1 MTTEFKKELE
11 EIRRRVYNEKSL
23 AELKRIGKL
32 KKGLLNVDQY
42 KKANKKDLVERF
54 VKGRQLSDNNKD
66 VLLEIAQ
73 TKKDLK
79 VNASMS
85 KKVIL
90 QKITNPKL
98 TDLSEKRLREIA
110 KNKGVPLRS
119 QMTNKAIIQRLE
131 NPTDYY
137 TVESLKRLARS
148 KKIDVRR
155 NISKP
160 ELINILGERNL
171 ITTKPITVQE
181 SNLGFFEPIIPI
193 PVIESGKK
201 KARSAKEALVN
212 LKEYIESLK
221 VYTISANR
229 LKKLSKQLERK
240 EKKEKEERAKI
251 FTPILEASAFK
262 NYTNQ
267 YGIYNNIR
275 APYTPK
281 EFLEY
286 SKPVILNIFKSN
298 RNIKTMLY
306 LHCIMSREQG
316 YDENDEGYDDV
327 RDGERRFTAKF
338 AFHSKGL
345 KLVLEGTDIIELYNE
360 MADEI
365 EEEIQKV
372 NEEEGSGWR
381 YEGVISLVL
390 HVTKWEPIYGSSYMP
405 LDPYIANKKA
415 IINMKNEDDKCFM
428 WCVLRALYPKD
439 KNAERIDKDLKSKQ
453 DIINMKGICYP
464 VSLKAIDH
472 FEHLNPNIS
481 ISVLGYNKE
490 DRVFPLRI
498 SKYTGCDYDIVL
510 LLLKEAEKGENGEI
524 KEKTHYTLVKNKSA
538 LIASQINSHEH
549 KRHLCLNCFNSF
561 NTSETLEKHKEYCY
575 DNNSVKITMPPQN
588 TYLRFKNFHHSEKA
602 PFAVYADF
610 ESLIKPL
617 DNCDPDP
624 NKSYTKK
631 YQKHEPISFSYYI
644 AVNGDFFKPIL
655 RKYTKTKPEDAD
667 AMDIFIKWLE
677 EDVKDIAN
685 IEPKEMIF
693 TEEDI
698 KHFNNASD
706 CWICGEEL
714 GNDRVRDHCHFTGRY
729 RGPAHNS
736 CNLKYRKPKNIS
748 VFFHNLSGYD
758 SHLFIKKIGTPNK
771 NENIDCIPNNEE
783 KYISF
788 SKTIVTGQYTN
799 KKGEV
804 KDKTF
809 KIVFKDSLKFMSSSL
824 EALVNNL
831 PKDAF
836 KNLIKYF
843 TPKQAEILKQKGFYP
858 YEYMDSEEKF
868 NDTKLPPREAF
879 YSKLSGKGIT
889 EKDYKHA
896 GDVWNSFKMKTFKE
910 YHELY
915 NITDVLLLADVFEN
929 FRDLCLKIY
938 GLDPVYYFTAPG
950 LAWDACLKITDI
962 DLELLSDHN
971 MLLMF
976 EKGIRGGISII
987 SNRYGEANN
996 KYMRKGFNKN
1006 KPSKYLMY
1014 LDANNL
1020 YGCGMSEKLPTHGF
1034 KWLSCG
1040 EMEKLFNNRVI
1051 QVWEKIPCI
1060 LEVDLEYPENLHDL
1074 HNDYP
1079 FCPERVKCENG
1090 VEKLIP
1096 NLNDKTKYIIH
1107 YKNLIQCL
1115 RAGIKLKKIHRGIKF
1130 VESEWMKPYIDKNTN
1145 LRAMAKNNFE
1155 KDFFKLMNN
1164 SVFGKTMENIRNRVD
1179 VKLVNTKE
1187 KLRKLVAKPNL
1198 RSPPKI
1204 FSENLV
1210 SVHMRKTSLT
1220 MNKPIYLGM
1229 CILELSKIIMYD
1241 FHYNYIKSKYADK
1254 AKLLFTDTD
1263 SLMYEIE
1270 TEDFYKDISGDVKD
1284 KFDTSDYPEN
1294 HPSGIPTGENKKV
1307 LGMMKDEVAGKI
1319 IKEFVGLR
1327 SKLYSFVMDDGGE
1340 TKKCKGIK
1348 KQVVERSIMHEH
1360 YKTCLKTGKELL
1372 RKQNILRSYNHEVY
1386 TEEVNKVALSALDD
1400 KRYILSDGMDTLAWG
1415 HYKIK
1420 AARGLYDASPP
1431 IVKRE

>member
-1 MTTEFKKELE
+1 MTNKYKKEVE
-11 EIRRRVYNEKSL
+11 EINRRVYNEKSI
-23 AELKRIGKL
+23 ARLKIIGK

-42 KKANKKDLVERF
+42 KKTNKKDLVERL
-54 VKGRQLSDNNKD
+54 VKGRQLKD
-66 VLLEIAQ
+66 ESKNVLLGIAQ
-73 TKKDLK
+73 HKDLK
-79 VNASMS
+79 VNESMS
-85 KKVIL
+85 KNVIL
-90 QKITNPKL
+90 QKITSPKL
-98 TDLSEKRLREIA
+98 TDYKESYLRKIAEK
-110 KNKGVPLRS
+110 KGIPLRS
-119 QMTNKAIIQRLE
+119 QLTNKEIIQRLE

-148 KKIDVRR
+148 NNIDVRR

-171 ITTKPITVQE
+171 ITTTPITAQE
-181 SNLGFFEPIIPI
+181 SNLGVLASKVPIDLIRKA
-193 PVIESGKK
+193 KK
-201 KARSAKEALVN
+201 KAQSAKEALEIF
-212 LKEYIESLK
+212 KEYIKNLK
-221 VYTISANR
+221 SYNISADR

-240 EKKEKEERAKI
+240 EKKAKEEKDRI
-251 FTPILEASAFK
+251 FTPTREASAFK

-267 YGIYNNIR
+267 YVMYNTKANYE
-275 APYTPK
+275 PL

-286 SKPVILNIFKSN
+286 AKPAILNIFNSN
-298 RNIKTMLY
+298 RNIKTILY
-306 LHCIMSREQG
+306 LNCHM
-316 YDENDEGYDDV
+316 
-327 RDGERRFTAKF
+327 ERIATIGDNEIKEF
-338 AFHSKGL
+338 AFHSNDL
-345 KLVLEGTDIIELYNE
+345 KLVLEGTDESELYNE
-360 MADEI
+360 MKDEI

-372 NEEEGSGWR
+372 QNAEGSGWLFLK
-381 YEGVISLVL
+381 VIKLVL
-390 HVTKWEPIYGSSYMP
+390 HTTKWEPIYGSSYIP
-405 LDPYIANKKA
+405 LDPYLANKKA
-415 IINMKNEDDKCFM
+415 IINMQNEDDKCFM
-428 WCVLRALYPKD
+428 WSVLRALYPK
-439 KNAERIDKDLKSKQ
+439 NIHPERIDKDLKSKQ
-453 DIINMKGICYP
+453 DNINMKGICYP
-464 VSLKAIDH
+464 VDFRAIDR

-490 DRVFPLRI
+490 EGVFPLKI
-498 SKYTGCDYDIVL
+498 SKYTGCDNDIVL
-510 LLLKEAEKGENGEI
+510 LLLKEAEKRENGEI

-538 LIASQINSHEH
+538 LIASQKNNHEH

-561 NTSETLEKHKEYCY
+561 NSSETLEKHKEYCY
-575 DNNSVKITMPPQN
+575 ENESVKINMPPPS
-588 TYLRFKNFHHSEKA
+588 TYLRFNKFHHSEKT
-602 PFAVYADF
+602 PFVIYADF
-610 ESLIKPL
+610 ESLIKPM
-617 DNCDPDP
+617 DNCNPDP

-644 AVNGDFFKPIL
+644 LCSIDGVYKPVL
-655 RKYTKTKPEDAD
+655 RKYTQTKPEGAN
-667 AMDIFIKWLE
+667 AMDVFIKWLE
-677 EDVKDIAN
+677 EDVKAIAN
-685 IEPKEMIF
+685 IEPKQMIF
-693 TEEDI
+693 TEEDR
-698 KHFNNASD
+698 KHFNKASD
-706 CWICGEEL
+706 CWICGEYL
-714 GNDRVRDHCHFTGRY
+714 ANDRVRDHCHFTGRY

-736 CNLKYRKPKNIS
+736 CNLKYRKPKSIS

-758 SHLFIKKIGTPNK
+758 SHLFIKKIGCSINK
-771 NENIDCIPNNEE
+771 KENLKCIPYNEE
-783 KYISF
+783 KYLTF
-788 SKTIVTGQYTN
+788 TKTIITGQYKN
-799 KKGEV
+799 KKGED

-809 KIVFKDSLKFMSSSL
+809 DIVFKDSLKFMSSSL
-824 EALVNNL
+824 GALVNNL

-836 KNLIKYF
+836 KNLLKYF

-868 NDTKLPPREAF
+868 NDTKIPPREAF
-879 YSKLSGKGIT
+879 YSKLSGRGIT

-896 GDVWNSFKMKTFKE
+896 GNVWNSFKMKTFKE

-962 DLELLSDHN
+962 ELELLSDPN

-976 EKGIRGGISII
+976 EKGIRWGISII

-996 KYMRKGFNKN
+996 KYMQKGFNKN

-1014 LDANNL
+1014 MDANNL
-1020 YGCGMSEKLPTHGF
+1020 YGCAMSMKLPAHGF
-1034 KWLSCG
+1034 KWLTGG

-1051 QVWEKIPCI
+1051 QVWEKTPCI

-1079 FCPERVKCENG
+1079 FCPERVKCKNG

-1096 NLNDKTKYIIH
+1096 NLRDKTKYIIH

-1115 RAGIKLKKIHRGIKF
+1115 KAGMKLKKIHRGIKF
-1130 VESEWMKPYIDKNTN
+1130 VESEWMKPYIEKNTN
-1145 LRAMAKNNFE
+1145 LRTKAKNNFE

-1187 KLRKLVAKPNL
+1187 KLRKLAAKPNFKG
-1198 RSPPKI
+1198 RKI

-1210 SVHMRKTSLT
+1210 SVHMKKTSLT
-1220 MNKPIYLGM
+1220 MNKPVYLGM
-1229 CILELSKIIMYD
+1229 CILELSKIIMFD
-1241 FHYNYIKSKYADK
+1241 FHYKYIKSKYVDK

-1270 TEDFYKDISGDVKD
+1270 TEDFYKDITKDVKD
-1284 KFDTSDYPEN
+1284 RFDTSDYPEN
-1294 HPSGIPTGENKKV
+1294 HPSGIPTGINKKV
-1307 LGMMKDEVAGKI
+1307 LGMMKDEAAGKI

-1327 SKLYSFVMDDGGE
+1327 SKLYSFIMDDGGE

-1348 KQVVERSIMHEH
+1348 RQVVESSIRHEH
-1360 YKTCLKTGKELL
+1360 YKTCLTTGKELL

-1386 TEEVNKVALSALDD
+1386 TEEVNKVALSALDE

-1420 AARGLYDASPP
+1420 D
-1431 IVKRE
+1431 K

>member
-1 MTTEFKKELE
+1 MTTEFKKEME
-11 EIRRRVYNEKSL
+11 ETDRRIYNEKSL
-23 AELKRIGKL
+23 AELKRIGK
-32 KKGLLNVDQY
+32 KEGLLNVDQY
-42 KKANKKDLVERF
+42 KKANKKDLVERL

-193 PVIESGKK
+193 PAIESGKK

-221 VYTISANR
+221 LYDISANR

-286 SKPVILNIFKSN
+286 SKPAILNIFKSN

-316 YDENDEGYDDV
+316 YDENDDYYDDV
-327 RDGERRFTAKF
+327 RDGKRNFTAKF

-390 HVTKWEPIYGSSYMP
+390 HVTKWEPVYGSSYIP

-415 IINMKNEDDKCFM
+415 IINMKNEDDRCFM

-575 DNNSVKITMPPQN
+575 DNNSVKITMSRVKTRVLPHFRFCHFMRPEIERPKIER
-588 TYLRFKNFHHSEKA
+588 LRFS
-602 PFAVYADF
+602 
-610 ESLIKPL
+610 
-617 DNCDPDP
+617 
-624 NKSYTKK
+624 
-631 YQKHEPISFSYYI
+631 
-644 AVNGDFFKPIL
+644 
-655 RKYTKTKPEDAD
+655 
-667 AMDIFIKWLE
+667 
-677 EDVKDIAN
+677 
-685 IEPKEMIF
+685 
-693 TEEDI
+693 
-698 KHFNNASD
+698 
-706 CWICGEEL
+706 
-714 GNDRVRDHCHFTGRY
+714 
-729 RGPAHNS
+729 
-736 CNLKYRKPKNIS
+736 
-748 VFFHNLSGYD
+748 
-758 SHLFIKKIGTPNK
+758 
-771 NENIDCIPNNEE
+771 
-783 KYISF
+783 
-788 SKTIVTGQYTN
+788 
-799 KKGEV
+799 
-804 KDKTF
+804 
-809 KIVFKDSLKFMSSSL
+809 
-824 EALVNNL
+824 
-831 PKDAF
+831 
-836 KNLIKYF
+836 
-843 TPKQAEILKQKGFYP
+843 
-858 YEYMDSEEKF
+858 
-868 NDTKLPPREAF
+868 
-879 YSKLSGKGIT
+879 
-889 EKDYKHA
+889 
-896 GDVWNSFKMKTFKE
+896 
-910 YHELY
+910 
-915 NITDVLLLADVFEN
+915 
-929 FRDLCLKIY
+929 
-938 GLDPVYYFTAPG
+938 
-950 LAWDACLKITDI
+950 
-962 DLELLSDHN
+962 
-971 MLLMF
+971 
-976 EKGIRGGISII
+976 
-987 SNRYGEANN
+987 
-996 KYMRKGFNKN
+996 
-1006 KPSKYLMY
+1006 
-1014 LDANNL
+1014 
-1020 YGCGMSEKLPTHGF
+1020 
-1034 KWLSCG
+1034 
-1040 EMEKLFNNRVI
+1040 
-1051 QVWEKIPCI
+1051 
-1060 LEVDLEYPENLHDL
+1060 
-1074 HNDYP
+1074 
-1079 FCPERVKCENG
+1079 
-1090 VEKLIP
+1090 
-1096 NLNDKTKYIIH
+1096 
-1107 YKNLIQCL
+1107 
-1115 RAGIKLKKIHRGIKF
+1115 
-1130 VESEWMKPYIDKNTN
+1130 
-1145 LRAMAKNNFE
+1145 
-1155 KDFFKLMNN
+1155 
-1164 SVFGKTMENIRNRVD
+1164 
-1179 VKLVNTKE
+1179 
-1187 KLRKLVAKPNL
+1187 
-1198 RSPPKI
+1198 
-1204 FSENLV
+1204 
-1210 SVHMRKTSLT
+1210 
-1220 MNKPIYLGM
+1220 
-1229 CILELSKIIMYD
+1229 
-1241 FHYNYIKSKYADK
+1241 
-1254 AKLLFTDTD
+1254 
-1263 SLMYEIE
+1263 
-1270 TEDFYKDISGDVKD
+1270 
-1284 KFDTSDYPEN
+1284 
-1294 HPSGIPTGENKKV
+1294 
-1307 LGMMKDEVAGKI
+1307 
-1319 IKEFVGLR
+1319 
-1327 SKLYSFVMDDGGE
+1327 
-1340 TKKCKGIK
+1340 
-1348 KQVVERSIMHEH
+1348 
-1360 YKTCLKTGKELL
+1360 
-1372 RKQNILRSYNHEVY
+1372 
-1386 TEEVNKVALSALDD
+1386 
-1400 KRYILSDGMDTLAWG
+1400 
-1415 HYKIK
+1415 
-1420 AARGLYDASPP
+1420 DASNSPSVSKFP
-1431 IVKRE
+1431 SDAINSEY

>member
-1 MTTEFKKELE
+1 MTDKYKKKIE
-11 EIRRRVYNEKSL
+11 EHNRKVYNQKSL
-23 AELKRIGKL
+23 AELKRIGKV

-42 KKANKKDLVERF
+42 KKANKKDLVERL
-54 VKGRQLSDNNKD
+54 VKGKQLKD
-66 VLLEIAQ
+66 ESKKVLLEIAQ
-73 TKKDLK
+73 TKDLK

-85 KKVIL
+85 KEVIL
-90 QKITNPKL
+90 QKITSPKL
-98 TDLSEKRLREIA
+98 TDLKENRLRNIA
-110 KNKGVPLRS
+110 EKKGIPLRT
-119 QMTNKAIIQRLE
+119 QLTNRAIIQRLE

-148 KKIDVRR
+148 NNIDVRR

-171 ITTKPITVQE
+171 ITTTPITAQE
-181 SNLGFFEPIIPI
+181 SKLGVLSSKVPIDLIRKAK
-193 PVIESGKK
+193 KK
-201 KARSAKEALVN
+201 KAQSAKEALEIF
-212 LKEYIESLK
+212 KEYIKNLK
-221 VYTISANR
+221 GYNISANR

-240 EKKEKEERAKI
+240 EKKATEEKDKI

-267 YGIYNNIR
+267 YVMYNTANYEPI
-275 APYTPK
+275 
-281 EFLEY
+281 EFLAY
-286 SKPVILNIFKSN
+286 AKPTILNIFKSN
-298 RNIKTMLY
+298 RNIKTILY
-306 LHCIMSREQG
+306 LHCLMQNIQSTTPVE
-316 YDENDEGYDDV
+316 
-327 RDGERRFTAKF
+327 F
-338 AFHSKGL
+338 AFHSKDL
-345 KLVLEGTDIIELYNE
+345 KLVLEGTDISELYNE

-372 NEEEGSGWR
+372 ENSEGSG
-381 YEGVISLVL
+381 YTFVKVVKLVL
-390 HVTKWEPIYGSSYMP
+390 HVTRWEPLYGSSYIP

-464 VSLKAIDH
+464 VSLNGIKR
-472 FEHLNPNIS
+472 FEDLNPNIS
-481 ISVLGYNKE
+481 ISVLGYNKK

-524 KEKTHYTLVKNKSA
+524 KEKTHYTLVKNTSA
-538 LIASQINSHEH
+538 LIASQINSHKG
-549 KRHLCLNCFNSF
+549 KRHVCLNCFNSF
-561 NTSETLEKHKEYCY
+561 NILESLNKHKEYCY
-575 DNNSVKITMPPQN
+575 KNKCVKTNMPPQN

-644 AVNGDFFKPIL
+644 AVNGVFFKPVL

-677 EDVKDIAN
+677 EDVKAIAN
-685 IEPKEMIF
+685 IKPKEMIF

-698 KHFNNASD
+698 KHFDNASD
-706 CWICGEEL
+706 CWICGEKLE
-714 GNDRVRDHCHFTGRY
+714 NDRVRDHCHFTGRY

-736 CNLKYRKPKNIS
+736 CNLKHSKPKNIS

-758 SHLFIKKIGTPNK
+758 SHLFIKKNGCSTNK
-771 NENIDCIPNNEE
+771 NENIKCIATNEE

-788 SKTIVTGQYTN
+788 TKTIVTGQYTN
-799 KKGEV
+799 KKGKV

-809 KIVFKDSLKFMSSSL
+809 DIVFKDSLKFMSSSL

-831 PKDAF
+831 PAF

-843 TPKQAEILKQKGFYP
+843 APKQAELLKQKGFYP

-879 YSKLSGKGIT
+879 YSRLSGKGIT
-889 EKDYKHA
+889 EKDYEHA
-896 GDVWNSFKMKTFKE
+896 RNVWNSFKMKTFKE

-929 FRDLCLKIY
+929 FRDLCLKNY
-938 GLDPVYYFTAPG
+938 GLDPVHYFTAPQ
-950 LAWDACLKITDI
+950 LAWDACLKMTSVK
-962 DLELLSDHN
+962 LELLSDED

-976 EKGIRGGISII
+976 EEGIRGGISII

-996 KYMRKGFNKN
+996 KYMRKGFNEN

-1034 KWLSCG
+1034 KWLLDR
-1040 EMEKLFNNRVI
+1040 EIEKLFNNRVI

-1060 LEVDLEYPENLHDL
+1060 LEVDLEYPKNLHDL

-1079 FCPERVKCENG
+1079 FCPERVECKNG
-1090 VEKLIP
+1090 VKKLIP
-1096 NLNDKTKYIIH
+1096 NLRDKTKYVIH

-1130 VESEWMKPYIDKNTN
+1130 VESEWMKPYIDMNTN

-1155 KDFFKLMNN
+1155 KDFYKLMNN
-1164 SVFGKTMENIRNRVD
+1164 SVFGKTMENLRNRVD
-1179 VKLVNTKE
+1179 VRLVNTKE
-1187 KLRKLVAKPNL
+1187 KLRKLVAKPNFKS
-1198 RSPPKI
+1198 RKI
-1204 FSENLV
+1204 FNENLV
-1210 SVHMRKTSLT
+1210 SVHMSKTRLL

-1229 CILELSKIIMYD
+1229 CILDLSKIIMYD

-1284 KFDTSDYPEN
+1284 RFDTSDYPEN

-1348 KQVVERSIMHEH
+1348 KQVVESSIRHEH
-1360 YKTCLKTGKELL
+1360 YKTCSTTGKELL

-1400 KRYILSDGMDTLAWG
+1400 KRHILSDGMDTLALG
-1415 HYKIK
+1415 HYKI
-1420 AARGLYDASPP
+1420 
-1431 IVKRE
+1431 V